1 MNLKNTLINLKRII
15 MYRIKITLK
24 ITIRVHLRMRECF
37 VIVIDWLFFRISYF
51 ACISLQTVSA
61 P

>member
-1 MNLKNTLINLKRII
+1 